1 MQDRGPLAYVAE
13 FIGTFA
19 LVMFVTMVV
28 VQFVAAPVLLGFM
41 VIGLVHAFILSML
54 ILTLGAVSGGHFN
67 PAITVGM
74 LAVRKIKPPDAL
86 IYILAQLAGG
96 VCGALFTK
104 AILLD
109 EGKASNYG
117 ATLVNASVGGA
128 FQGVLVEGLFT
139 FFLVWAVAGLL
150 LNPSSPR
157 DWAAWGI
164 GATLGL
170 LVMVGGPL
178 TGGSFNPAR
187 SFGPALVSGEWK
199 DFWVYVV
206 GPVVGGGLAAVV
218 YNALFIER
226 ERGGRGAGPAPGVGA
241 TPASGAD

>member
-1 MQDRGPLAYVAE
+1 MQDRGPLAYLAE

-19 LVMFVTMVV
+19 LVTMITMVV
-28 VQFVAAPVLLGFM
+28 VQFVAAPVLLGFT
-41 VIGLVHAFILSML
+41 VIGLVHAFVLSML

-86 IYILAQLAGG
+86 IYILAQLSGG
-96 VCGALFTK
+96 VLGALFTR

-109 EGKASNYG
+109 EGKASHYG
-117 ATLVNASVGGA
+117 ATLVNPAIGGA
-128 FQGVLVEGLFT
+128 FQGVLVEGLFS

-150 LNPSSPR
+150 LNPSSSR
-157 DWAAWGI
+157 NWAAWGI
-164 GATLGL
+164 GATLGF

-199 DFWVYVV
+199 DFWVYIV
-206 GPVVGGGLAAVV
+206 GPIVGGGLGALV

-226 ERGGRGAGPAPGVGA
+226 ERGGKGAGPSPGVGA
-241 TPASGAD
+241 TPASESD